1 MKLLQTHSISKFQ
14 NTLQPTALSSRWLC
28 LAIVTLGFCL
38 LAAAKPVIFQKN
50 NDPNIA
56 ENQPETTQKIDAE
69 KKEAKGFPKTPLQ
82 FIDAM
87 GYVFVIPFA
96 AASIFAM
103 WFAIERLVILRR
115 NRVIPKHFVSRFL
128 QHLENGKIN
137 KEGALEIC
145 EQNGSPVANIF
156 AHGVRKW
163 GKPSVELE
171 QAIIDGGE
179 RQVSQLRKHL
189 RIINGV
195 ATVAP
200 LIGLLG
206 TVIGMIQAFQ
216 ELELAS
222 DIQKSALA
230 IGIAKALLTTATGLC
245 IAIPALIL
253 YMYLTGKVDSLVME
267 MDDKAQYLVNLIS
280 SESILEE
287 QHKSRRS
294 ETGKAATKK
303 AVAAGQKLRAV

>member
-56 ENQPETTQKIDAE
+56 ENQPETTQEIDAE